1 LLVKGKGAG
10 VTQDFDTVVIGGGI
24 VGWSAA
30 YRLARNGASVAVID
44 NSRDGYATAA
54 GAGIVSPGSG
64 IHGREGAEELTKA
77 AVGWYPTLVAHL
89 KEDGQAETGF
99 ASPGTLF
106 VFTDDAEY
114 ARLPEVKAFAE
125 RRRDAGMR
133 SIGDIS
139 ELSGAEARRLFP
151 ALADIPGAL
160 HMSEG
165 SRVNGRLLRDALRN
179 AAIARGA
186 EEIRGAVSLDGA
198 NLRDRALMVDGSR
211 VGFDRLLLAAGAWTC
226 ELAATVGI
234 DVPVVPQR
242 GQILHLSVPGT
253 ETTSWPVIHGFH
265 NHYMLAFPTDRVVV
279 GATREDGSGFD
290 YRMTAG
296 GIRQELDEALRVA
309 PGLTDATLEE
319 IRVGFRPMS
328 EDGLP
333 ILGLVPGT
341 EHVYVATG
349 HGPSGL
355 TLGPVS
361 GAAVADAMLGHEP
374 VAPLAPFSLA
384 RFAGAGDRSSEPVAA
399 ASRPGGAA

>member
-1 LLVKGKGAG
+1 MTRK
-10 VTQDFDTVVIGGGI
+10 FDTVVIGGGI

-30 YRLARNGASVAVID
+30 YRLARSGGSVAVID
-44 NSRDGYATAA
+44 TSRDGYATAA

-77 AVGWYPTLVAHL
+77 AVGWYPTLVAQL
-89 KEDGQAETGF
+89 EEDGQAETGY

-106 VFTDDAEY
+106 VFTDEAEF
-114 ARLPEVKAFAE
+114 ARLPEVQAFAE
-125 RRRDAGMR
+125 RRRAAGMR
-133 SIGDIS
+133 SIGEIS
-139 ELSGAEARRLFP
+139 ELSGREARELFP
-151 ALADIPGAL
+151 ALADLPGAL

-179 AAIARGA
+179 AAVARGA
-186 EEIRGAVSLDGA
+186 EEIRGSVALDA
-198 NLRDRALMVDGSR
+198 SNLGDRMLAVDGDT
-211 VGFDRLLLAAGAWTC
+211 VGFDTVLLAAGAWTR
-226 ELAATVGI
+226 ELAAAVGI
-234 DVPVVPQR
+234 DVPVMPQR
-242 GQILHLSVPGT
+242 GQILHLSVPEV

-265 NHYMLAFPTDRVVV
+265 NHYMLAFPTNRVVV

-296 GIRQELDEALRVA
+296 GVRQELDEALRVA
-309 PGLTDATLEE
+309 PRLAGATLEE
-319 IRVGFRPMS
+319 IRIGFRPMS

-333 ILGLVPGT
+333 ILGRVPGA

-361 GAAVADAMLGHEP
+361 GAAVADAILGHEP
-374 VAPLAPFSLA
+374 VAPLEPFSLA
-384 RFAGAGDRSSEPVAA
+384 RFAGDRSSEMETA
-399 ASRPGGAA
+399 ASQAGGAA